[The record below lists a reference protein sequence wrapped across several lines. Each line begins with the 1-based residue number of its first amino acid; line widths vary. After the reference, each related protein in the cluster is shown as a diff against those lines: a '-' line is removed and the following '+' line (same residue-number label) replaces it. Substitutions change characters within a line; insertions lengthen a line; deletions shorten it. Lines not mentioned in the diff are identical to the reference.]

1 MRDYRIRFGPYEID
15 KNEYDELKAFCRQ
28 YPKKKA
34 RAAALAD
41 VSSPALSGMPH
52 GTGVSDPV
60 GRAVEKRER
69 LLRDC
74 EMIERIAAEV
84 DGGRFAKALILNCCC
99 GVGYAYMDSTILP
112 TNRKN
117 DYFLARRKFFWKLK
131 NERIGEN

>member
-41 VSSPALSGMPH
+41 VSSPVLSGMPH
-52 GTGVSDPV
+52 GTGISDPV

-74 EMIERIAAEV
+74 ELIERIAAEV
-84 DGGRFAKALILNCCC
+84 DGGRFAKALLLNCCY
-99 GVGYAYMDSTILP
+99 GIGYTYLGTAILP
-112 TNRKN
+112 TSKKSG
-117 DYFLARRKFFWKLK
+117 FFTARREFFWKLK
-131 NERIGEN
+131 NEKIGEI